1 VVEGICAGCR
11 TRWGGNTAGNGATVT
26 ALPLVRTEFP
36 GVYRRRA
43 GFVVVYRVEGRQR
56 KQAAV
61 TFSEA
66 CALKLARDAEARDQ
80 RRGPTLHAYALGWLD
95 RYAGSGHDSVREN
108 TRREY
113 RRVLVNFA
121 LSYFDREVRICDL
134 DRARVQ
140 HFVDWLT
147 TQPGRNGRLRDRS
160 IANTI
165 TPLRLAVDAAVAE
178 GLLDVNPFDAAVL
191 PRRRA
196 GRAWEMKERRFL
208 TREELG
214 RLLDEAPS
222 KWRPLFDLLAATGLR
237 ISEAIALRWSDLHLD
252 GLTPRLQVS
261 RAIVKGVVG
270 APKSRHGKR
279 LVPLPPELAAT
290 LSALR
295 PTDAPDD
302 AFVFPGRDG
311 GPSDPGALRRRVL
324 VPAAGRAGLSGIGFH
339 TLRHTCASLLIES
352 GLNVLRL
359 QRWMGH
365 HSPAFT
371 LEVYGHLLDGGDLGP
386 PLDLRAEVAP

>member
-1 VVEGICAGCR
+1 
-11 TRWGGNTAGNGATVT
+11 
-26 ALPLVRTEFP
+26 
-36 GVYRRRA
+36 
-43 GFVVVYRVEGRQR
+43 VVVYRVDGRQR
-56 KQAAV
+56 KQAAA

-66 CALKLARDAEARDQ
+66 CAIKLARDAEARDQ
-80 RRGPTLHAYALGWLD
+80 RRGTTLHAYALAWLE

-113 RRVLVNFA
+113 RRLLVNFA

-140 HFVDWLT
+140 QFVDWLT

-165 TPLRLAVDAAVAE
+165 TPLRLALDAAVAE

-237 ISEAIALRWSDLHLD
+237 ISEAIALRWSDL
-252 GLTPRLQVS
+252 PRRTDAASAGQPGDRQGCRRRTQVAARQATGAAAARTGRDPE
-261 RAIVKGVVG
+261 RAP
-270 APKSRHGKR
+270 AHRRARRR
-279 LVPLPPELAAT
+279 LRVPWAQRR
-290 LSALR
+290 ALR
-295 PTDAPDD
+295 SRSASPARVGTS
-302 AFVFPGRDG
+302 GRTSR
-311 GPSDPGALRRRVL
+311 PVRRRVSHAAPHL
-324 VPAAGRAGLSGIGFH
+324 RIAADRVRAEPAALA
-339 TLRHTCASLLIES
+339 A
-352 GLNVLRL
+352 
-359 QRWMGH
+359 
-365 HSPAFT
+365 
-371 LEVYGHLLDGGDLGP
+371 LDGTSLTRVHARGLW
-386 PLDLRAEVAP
+386 APARRR